1 MPRSM
6 WMGTLNFGLVS
17 MPVKLYAATTSKT
30 VHFCQLHAGDNV
42 RVQTKRFCP
51 VDEAEV
57 PFDEIVR
64 GYEIAPERYVVIED
78 EELAAIA
85 PEVSRTIEIED
96 FVDLEEIDRIY
107 FDQPYY
113 VVPNRGGARS
123 YRLLLQAMRETG
135 KVAIARVV
143 LRSRERLVTVR
154 AYGETLLMTTMAFGD
169 EVRPAS
175 ELNELLAEVE
185 VGERELEVAQRLVSS
200 LAEPFDIA
208 KYRDTYREAVL
219 DLIDRKASG
228 EEIVVQPE
236 LRERAPESPDLMS
249 ALEASLV
256 QARERAGEDGR
267 RRTSKGSARRLPPGS
282 NGKAPHGAKPSAG
295 ATVSNGAKPSGDA
308 KPSGNGAKPSDG
320 AMASNSAKP
329 SNGAKPNNGAKP
341 SSGTNARPLSRESA

>member
-1 MPRSM
+1 M

-17 MPVKLYAATTSKT
+17 MPVKLYTATTSKT

-42 RVQTKRFCP
+42 RVQTKRYCP
-51 VDEAEV
+51 ADEAEV
-57 PFDEIVR
+57 AFDEVVR

-85 PEVSRTIEIED
+85 PEITRTIEIED

-143 LRSRERLVTVR
+143 LRSRERLVVVR

-169 EVRPAS
+169 EVRPAG
-175 ELNELLAEVE
+175 ELNELLADVE
-185 VGERELEVAQRLVSS
+185 VGERELEVARRLVDS
-200 LAEPFDIA
+200 LAEPFDIS

-249 ALEASLV
+249 ALQASLE
-256 QARERAGEDGR
+256 QARERAGTDGAKR
-267 RRTSKGSARRLPPGS
+267 GGSKGTARRLPPAGAGAKTREATS
-282 NGKAPHGAKPSAG
+282 SGASSNGTTSSGARRKAAKKQDAAANGKAASDM
-295 ATVSNGAKPSGDA
+295 ATADEPAQALAVLA
-308 KPSGNGAKPSDG
+308 
-320 AMASNSAKP
+320 
-329 SNGAKPNNGAKP
+329 
-341 SSGTNARPLSRESA
+341 ARGLSRDSA

>member
-1 MPRSM
+1 M

-17 MPVKLYAATTSKT
+17 MPVKLYAATASKT
-30 VHFCQLHAGDNV
+30 VHFCQLHAHDNA
-42 RVQTKRFCP
+42 RVQTKRYCP
-51 VDEAEV
+51 ADEAEV
-57 PFDEIVR
+57 SFDEVVR

-85 PEVSRTIEIED
+85 PEVTRTIEIED

-123 YRLLLQAMRETG
+123 YHLLLRAMRETG

-143 LRSRERLVTVR
+143 LRSRERLVAVR

-169 EVRPAS
+169 EVRPVD
-175 ELNELLAEVE
+175 ELNELLAEVD
-185 VGERELEVAQRLVSS
+185 VGERELEVARRLVAS
-200 LAEPFDIA
+200 LAEPFNIS

-236 LRERAPESPDLMS
+236 LHERASESPDLMS
-249 ALEASLV
+249 ALQASLE
-256 QARERAGEDGR
+256 QAQRRGGEDGAK
-267 RRTSKGSARRLPPGS
+267 RRTSKGSARRLAPSGA
-282 NGKAPHGAKPSAG
+282 NGKAPGGTTSKRSQ
-295 ATVSNGAKPSGDA
+295 TNGASATGA
-308 KPSGNGAKPSDG
+308 SANGMQTTGMQTNGAP
-320 AMASNSAKP
+320 A
-329 SNGAKPNNGAKP
+329 NGVPVGVAAETG
-341 SSGTNARPLSRESA
+341 ESE